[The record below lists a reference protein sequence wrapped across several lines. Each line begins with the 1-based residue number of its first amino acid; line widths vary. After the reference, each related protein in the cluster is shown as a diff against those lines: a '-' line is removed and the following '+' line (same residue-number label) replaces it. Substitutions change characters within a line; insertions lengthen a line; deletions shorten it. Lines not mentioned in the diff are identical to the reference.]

1 MHTLAVAR
9 AVHGIEP
16 LVAAEIRRSRLGSV
30 RGLRHREV
38 WFDAADPGPGLL
50 GLRTADDVLLV
61 AAVVDGV
68 GHGRLALRRL
78 SAAARAL
85 RALRALPPRPL
96 PHRDAAGV
104 EVSATF
110 VGRRAYTRHD
120 IEDAVGAE
128 LGRRLRL
135 PYHSRAGGAVP
146 PAGCLAF
153 RVTIEGER
161 AVIGLRLAVR
171 PLHRRPYKLGSVPG
185 SLHPP
190 LAAAMAALARLDG
203 ARTVLDPCCG
213 AGTTLLEAAA
223 VAPHARFLGLDHNP
237 AAITAATTNAT
248 HLLTAPT
255 PSFDGMT
262 PTGGG
267 PVPGPGRPRSPEDAH
282 APCTPAAETRPGGPL
297 RPEAGDGSAPG
308 AGGRGAGTHQTPAG
322 EPAVTRAPAEGRTAA
337 GVVSSGDGSAPG
349 AGGRGA
355 GTHPTPA
362 VTRAPAEGRAGA
374 GAVCS
379 ADGPVAG
386 AGYSRARGA
395 GWAGGAGLLVGGA
408 GGVAS
413 GRFWWGVAD
422 GGRVPLGDGVVD
434 RVLVN
439 PPWGRQVAAGGLLAG
454 DPGRLWREVR
464 RVLAA
469 DGLVVALVHDEVPD
483 GFTVRERVG
492 VSLSG
497 RHPELVVLSPGRARA
512 RTGRGR

>member
-9 AVHGIEP
+9 TVHGTEP
-16 LVAAEIRRSRLGSV
+16 LVAAEIHRSRLGSV

-38 WFDAADPGPGLL
+38 WFDTADPGPGLL

-96 PHRDAAGV
+96 PHRDALGV

-135 PYHSRAGGAVP
+135 PYHSRTGGAVP

-161 AVIGLRLAVR
+161 AVIGLRLAAR

-223 VAPHARFLGLDHNP
+223 LAPHARFLGLDHNP

-248 HLLTAPT
+248 HLHTAPT

-262 PTGGG
+262 PTGDG
-267 PVPGPGRPRSPEDAH
+267 PAPDRPRSPENGH
-282 APCTPAAETRPGGPL
+282 TPRTPAETRPGGPL
-297 RPEAGDGSAPG
+297 RPESADAHRP
-308 AGGRGAGTHQTPAG
+308 PAG
-322 EPAVTRAPAEGRTAA
+322 EPAVTRAPAEELAA
-337 GVVSSGDGSAPG
+337 
-349 AGGRGA
+349 
-355 GTHPTPA
+355 
-362 VTRAPAEGRAGA
+362 A
-374 GAVCS
+374 GAVS
-379 ADGPVAG
+379 RADGPVA
-386 AGYSRARGA
+386 
-395 GWAGGAGLLVGGA
+395 
-408 GGVAS
+408 VAS
-413 GRFWWGVAD
+413 GGFWWGVAD

-469 DGLVVALVHDEVPD
+469 DGLVVALVHDGVPD
-483 GFTVRERVG
+483 GFTVRERVR

>member
-16 LVAAEIRRSRLGSV
+16 LVAAEIHRSRLGSV

-38 WFDAADPGPGLL
+38 WFDTADPGPGLL

-78 SAAARAL
+78 AAAA

-153 RVTIEGER
+153 RVTIQGER
-161 AVIGLRLAVR
+161 AVIGLRLAAR

-223 VAPHARFLGLDHNP
+223 LAPHARFLGLDHNP

-248 HLLTAPT
+248 HLHTAPT
-255 PSFDGMT
+255 LPL
-262 PTGGG
+262 
-267 PVPGPGRPRSPEDAH
+267 
-282 APCTPAAETRPGGPL
+282 APAYSAGT
-297 RPEAGDGSAPG
+297 PEAG
-308 AGGRGAGTHQTPAG
+308 THPTPT
-322 EPAVTRAPAEGRTAA
+322 VTRVPAEGRTAA
-337 GVVSSGDGSAPG
+337 GVVS
-349 AGGRGA
+349 R
-355 GTHPTPA
+355 
-362 VTRAPAEGRAGA
+362 
-374 GAVCS
+374 

-413 GRFWWGVAD
+413 GGFWWGVAD

-469 DGLVVALVHDEVPD
+469 DGLVVALVHDGVPD
-483 GFTVRERVG
+483 GFTVRERVR

>member
-38 WFDAADPGPGLL
+38 WFDTADPGPGLL

-78 SAAARAL
+78 AAAA

-153 RVTIEGER
+153 RVTIQGER

-248 HLLTAPT
+248 HLHTAPT
-255 PSFDGMT
+255 LPL
-262 PTGGG
+262 
-267 PVPGPGRPRSPEDAH
+267 
-282 APCTPAAETRPGGPL
+282 APAYSAGT
-297 RPEAGDGSAPG
+297 PEAS
-308 AGGRGAGTHQTPAG
+308 
-322 EPAVTRAPAEGRTAA
+322 
-337 GVVSSGDGSAPG
+337 
-349 AGGRGA
+349 
-355 GTHPTPA
+355 THPTPA
-362 VTRAPAEGRAGA
+362 VTRAPAEERAAA
-374 GAVCS
+374 GAVS
-379 ADGPVAG
+379 RADGPVA
-386 AGYSRARGA
+386 
-395 GWAGGAGLLVGGA
+395 
-408 GGVAS
+408 VAS

-469 DGLVVALVHDEVPD
+469 DGLVVALVHDGVPD
-483 GFTVRERVG
+483 GFTVRERVR

-497 RHPELVVLSPGRARA
+497 RHPELVVLSPGQARA